1 VWSDHPCIET
11 DWQRHPKGYGYK
23 YVGKSPNGN
32 SRYVKAHV
40 VALEE
45 KLGRPL
51 LPGMQSNH
59 YCDNPPCI
67 QPEHLYEGTQAQN
80 IKDSLERGR
89 RPWVRPEIREA
100 IRARFAEGGISQL
113 AVAREFGVSQQ
124 VVSNIVHGRKDRKA
138 G

>member
-1 VWSDHPCIET
+1 MWSDYECIET
-11 DWQRHPKGYGYK
+11 IWRRHPKGYGYK
-23 YVGKSPNGN
+23 YVGKAPNGN

-59 YCDNPPCI
+59 HCDNPPCI

-80 IKDSLERGR
+80 VRDSLRHGH
-89 RPWVRPEIREA
+89 RPWVPEEIR
-100 IRARFAEGGISQL
+100 
-113 AVAREFGVSQQ
+113 AVVRERYAAGGVSQ
-124 VVSNIVHGRKDRKA
+124 DRA
-138 G
+138 